1 MSRPVSN
8 YKQLGESGLRRSGGW
23 VQEEFLPELRWP
35 RAGHVYKEMSDNDP
49 VVGAILYLA
58 EMLIRNVEWRTEAC
72 GDSAADKEA
81 AEFIQT
87 CMDDMDMGWS
97 ETISEILS
105 MLTYGYS
112 FHEVVYKIRRGP
124 EETNSK
130 YRSNHSDGKIGW
142 KRMPIRSQATLW
154 EWEFAKD
161 GDIKAFVQQTDGGKH
176 AVIPL
181 SKGLLFRT
189 RVSRDNPEGK
199 SLLRNAYR
207 PWYFKKRIEEI
218 EGIGI
223 ERDLAGLPMLTAPEG
238 MDLWNKEDEN
248 MVSLKANAEL
258 LVQSIRRDAEEGV
271 LLPAGWKL
279 ELLSTG
285 SSRQFDTNTIINR
298 YDNRIAITMLSDLI
312 LIGSDKTGSFAM
324 AESKQSLLA
333 TALEA
338 NLANIAQVVNKYAV
352 DKLLRLNNMEG
363 KAKIVPGEVESPSV
377 KEISLLLRAMGLDIS
392 KDHALN
398 NHLRKIASLP
408 EIDEATFNELY
419 SEPEVK
425 EPEQENTDIEDED
438 LEDNEADRQDD
449 TVENDLEIGNGDYVG
464 Q

>member
-1 MSRPVSN
+1 MSKAVSN
-8 YKQLGESGLRRSGGW
+8 YKQLGESGLRKSGGW

-35 RAGHVYKEMSDNDP
+35 RAGNVYKEMSDNDP

-58 EMLIRNVEWRTEAC
+58 EMLIRNVEWHAEPASS
-72 GDSAADKEA
+72 SAEDKAA
-81 AEFIQT
+81 AEFVES
-87 CMDDMDMGWS
+87 CMNDMDMGWS
-97 ETISEILS
+97 ETISEVLS

-112 FHEVVYKIRRGP
+112 FHEIVYKIRRGP
-124 EETNSK
+124 DETNSK
-130 YRSNHSDGKIGW
+130 YRSEYTDGKIGW
-142 KRMPIRSQATLW
+142 KRMPIRSQGTLW
-154 EWEFAKD
+154 QWDFAKD
-161 GDIKAFVQQTDGGKH
+161 GDVKAFVQQTELGKPV
-176 AVIPL
+176 VIPL
-181 SKGLLFRT
+181 TKGLLFRT

-238 MDLWNKEDEN
+238 MDLWNTDDEK
-248 MVSLKANAEL
+248 MVALKGNAEL

-324 AESKQSLLA
+324 AESKQSLLG

-338 NLANIAQVVNKYAV
+338 NLANIAQVFNKYAV
-352 DKLLRLNNMEG
+352 NKLLRINNMAG
-363 KAKIVPGEVESPSV
+363 KATIVPGEVESPNI
-377 KEISLLLRAMGLDIS
+377 KEISLLLRAMGLDIT
-392 KDHALN
+392 KDHKLN

-408 EIDEATFNELY
+408 EIDEKDFKEFYT
-419 SEPEVK
+419 EPAEEAAK
-425 EPEQENTDIEDED
+425 EPVVDNKTGLANT
-438 LEDNEADRQDD
+438 DRQDD
-449 TVENDLEIGNGDYVG
+449 TVENDLEIGNGDYVD
-464 Q
+464 QT